1 MGFACKRGPRTGLL
15 SAVTVGAKN
24 AYRPPFAARDVRKSE
39 GMVRV
44 CRHSIVALAAVLPL
58 SVTFAGQVQALAAK
72 EPNKLAAHRA
82 IYEMTLDDARTASGI
97 TGIDGR
103 MVFEF
108 TGSECDG
115 YSLNMRM
122 VTQMTDSQGQ
132 TNLTDLRSSTWEQGD
147 GQKFR
152 FQSSQYVN
160 DKLGDVTMGRAV
172 RETPNEAVKVKLSQ
186 PGHAELNLTGS
197 VLFPTQHSLALI
209 DAAQAGQAIFQARI
223 YDGSEKGRKVY
234 DTTAFIG
241 TLVGPGG
248 DAKLEDAAKDKGLG
262 ELASWPVSI
271 GYFEP
276 KAGDLTPSYQI
287 DFRLYENGVSREL
300 VIDYGDF
307 SIHGTL
313 TALEYLKA
321 PECGDAKKHP

>member
-1 MGFACKRGPRTGLL
+1 MVGLSWWRVL
-15 SAVTVGAKN
+15 LLLLAVPLVG
-24 AYRPPFAARDVRKSE
+24 
-39 GMVRV
+39 GT
-44 CRHSIVALAAVLPL
+44 LAGHAH
-58 SVTFAGQVQALAAK
+58 ALAAK
-72 EPNKLAAHRA
+72 EPGKLVAHRA

-152 FQSSQYVN
+152 FQSAQYLN

-172 RETPNEAVKVKLSQ
+172 RESPNEAIKVKLSQ
-186 PGHAELNLTGS
+186 PSRAELNLSGQ

-209 DAAQAGQAIFQARI
+209 NAARSGQSLFQARI

-241 TLVGPGG
+241 RKVEAGA
-248 DAKLEDAAKDKGLG
+248 DADKLEPAAKEKGLYR
-262 ELASWPVSI
+262 LASWPVSI

-276 KAGDLTPSYQI
+276 KGGDLTPSYQI

-300 VIDYGDF
+300 LIDYGDF

-313 TALEYLKA
+313 TALEYLKPA
-321 PECGDAKKHP
+321 ECH

>member
-1 MGFACKRGPRTGLL
+1 M
-15 SAVTVGAKN
+15 VGQRLILAW
-24 AYRPPFAARDVRKSE
+24 
-39 GMVRV
+39 
-44 CRHSIVALAAVLPL
+44 LAALPL
-58 SVTFAGQVQALAAK
+58 LAMNAGDAQALAAK
-72 EPNKLAAHRA
+72 EPNRLVAHRA
-82 IYEMTLDDARTASGI
+82 VYEMTLDDTRATSGIIGI

-108 TGSECDG
+108 TGSECEG

-122 VTQMTDSQGQ
+122 VTHMSDAREQ

-147 GQKFR
+147 GRKFR
-152 FQSSQYVN
+152 FQSTQYYN

-172 RETPNEAVKVKLSQ
+172 RKTRPEAIEVKLSQ
-186 PGHAELNLTGS
+186 PSQTKLKLSGP

-209 DAAQAGQAIFQARI
+209 NSAKAGQSLLQARI

-234 DTTAFIG
+234 ETTAFIG
-241 TLVGPGG
+241 PAVPPGT
-248 DAKLEDAAKDKGLG
+248 DQNLETAAKEKGLG

-276 KAGDLTPSYQI
+276 DDDDLTPSYQI

-300 VIDYGDF
+300 FIDYGSF
-307 SIHGTL
+307 SVHGTL
-313 TALEYLKA
+313 TGLEYLKT
-321 PECGDAKKHP
+321 PECR

>member
-1 MGFACKRGPRTGLL
+1 MFGICQRLMFVL
-15 SAVTVGAKN
+15 
-24 AYRPPFAARDVRKSE
+24 
-39 GMVRV
+39 
-44 CRHSIVALAAVLPL
+44 LAAPL
-58 SVTFAGQVQALAAK
+58 LGGALTDHAQAFAAK
-72 EPNKLAAHRA
+72 EPNKLVAHRA
-82 IYEMTLDDARTASGI
+82 IYEMSLDDARSASGI

-152 FQSSQYVN
+152 FQSAQYLN

-186 PGHAELNLTGS
+186 PSQAELDLAGP

-209 DAAQAGQAIFQARI
+209 DAARAGQALFQARI

-241 TLVGPGG
+241 TKVEPGA
-248 DAKLEDAAKDKGLG
+248 DAKLETAAKDKGLG

-276 KAGDLTPSYQI
+276 KGGDLTPSYQI

-300 VIDYGDF
+300 LIDYGDF

-321 PECGDAKKHP
+321 PECHANAPQRLP

>member
-1 MGFACKRGPRTGLL
+1 L
-15 SAVTVGAKN
+15 AVPLVG
-24 AYRPPFAARDVRKSE
+24 
-39 GMVRV
+39 GT
-44 CRHSIVALAAVLPL
+44 LAGHAH
-58 SVTFAGQVQALAAK
+58 ALAAK
-72 EPNKLAAHRA
+72 EPGKLVAHRA

-152 FQSSQYVN
+152 FQSAQYLN

-172 RETPNEAVKVKLSQ
+172 RESPNEAIKVKLSQ
-186 PGHAELNLTGS
+186 PSRAELNLSGQ

-209 DAAQAGQAIFQARI
+209 NAARSGQSLFQARI

-241 TLVGPGG
+241 RKVEAGA
-248 DAKLEDAAKDKGLG
+248 DADKLEPAAKEKGLYQ
-262 ELASWPVSI
+262 LASWPVSI

-276 KAGDLTPSYQI
+276 KGGDLTPSYQI

-300 VIDYGDF
+300 LIDYGDF

-313 TALEYLKA
+313 TALEYLKPA
-321 PECGDAKKHP
+321 ECH

>member
-1 MGFACKRGPRTGLL
+1 
-15 SAVTVGAKN
+15 
-24 AYRPPFAARDVRKSE
+24 
-39 GMVRV
+39 
-44 CRHSIVALAAVLPL
+44 
-58 SVTFAGQVQALAAK
+58 
-72 EPNKLAAHRA
+72 
-82 IYEMTLDDARTASGI
+82 
-97 TGIDGR
+97 

-152 FQSSQYVN
+152 FQSAQYLN

-172 RETPNEAVKVKLSQ
+172 RERPNEAVQVKLSQ
-186 PGHAELNLTGS
+186 PSTAELNLSGPL
-197 VLFPTQHSLALI
+197 LFPTQHSFALI
-209 DAAQAGQAIFQARI
+209 AAARTGQGLFQARV
-223 YDGSEKGRKVY
+223 YDGSEKGQKVY

-241 TLVGPGG
+241 TEVRPG
-248 DAKLEDAAKDKGLG
+248 DDPKLEQVAKDKGLG
-262 ELASWPVSI
+262 ELPSWPVSI
-271 GYFEP
+271 GYFEA
-276 KAGDLTPSYQI
+276 KGGDLTPSYQI

-300 VIDYGDF
+300 LIDYGDF

-313 TALEYLKA
+313 TSLEYLKA
-321 PECGDAKKHP
+321 PECH

>member
-1 MGFACKRGPRTGLL
+1 MDVEGEGDMVLFGGRRVPALVVAALL
-15 SAVTVGAKN
+15 L
-24 AYRPPFAARDVRKSE
+24 D
-39 GMVRV
+39 
-44 CRHSIVALAAVLPL
+44 I
-58 SVTFAGQVQALAAK
+58 TFAGPANALAAK
-72 EPNKLAAHRA
+72 EPTKLVAHRA
-82 IYEMTLDDARTASGI
+82 VYEMTLDDARSASGI

-108 TGSECDG
+108 TGSPCDG

-152 FQSSQYVN
+152 FQSAQYLN

-172 RETPNEAVKVKLSQ
+172 RGAPDADVKVKISQ
-186 PGHAELNLTGS
+186 PAAGELDLPAQ

-209 DAAQAGQAIFQARI
+209 DAALAGQSLFQARI

-234 DTTAFIG
+234 DTTAIIG
-241 TLVGPGG
+241 KMVKPGA
-248 DAKLEDAAKDKGLG
+248 DADKLEAAAKDKGLG
-262 ELASWPVSI
+262 DLASWPVSI

-276 KAGDLTPSYQI
+276 KGGDLTPSYQI
-287 DFRLYENGVSREL
+287 DFRLYANGVSREL
-300 VIDYGDF
+300 LIDYGDF

-313 TALEYLKA
+313 TSLEYLKA
-321 PECGDAKKHP
+321 TECRPAP

>member
-1 MGFACKRGPRTGLL
+1 MSGSCERLILGLL
-15 SAVTVGAKN
+15 AALLLGGTSAGHA
-24 AYRPPFAARDVRKSE
+24 
-39 GMVRV
+39 
-44 CRHSIVALAAVLPL
+44 
-58 SVTFAGQVQALAAK
+58 QALAAK
-72 EPNKLAAHRA
+72 EPNRLVAHRA
-82 IYEMTLDDARTASGI
+82 VYEMTLKDAHSASGI

-108 TGSECDG
+108 TGSACDG

-122 VTQMTDSQGQ
+122 VTHMTDSQGQ

-147 GQKFR
+147 GEKFR
-152 FQSSQYVN
+152 FQSAQYLN

-172 RETPNEAVKVKLSQ
+172 RERPNDAVKVKLSQ
-186 PGHAELNLTGS
+186 PAHAELNLPGR

-209 DAAQAGQAIFQARI
+209 DAARVGAVLFQARI
-223 YDGSEKGRKVY
+223 YDGSEKGQKVY
-234 DTTAFIG
+234 ETTAFIG
-241 TLVGPGG
+241 KTGQPGG
-248 DAKLEDAAKDKGLG
+248 DAELESAAKEKGLG

-276 KAGDLTPSYQI
+276 KEGDLTPSYQI

-300 VIDYGDF
+300 LIDYGDF

-313 TALEYLKA
+313 TGLEFLKST
-321 PECGDAKKHP
+321 ECR

>member
-1 MGFACKRGPRTGLL
+1 LSGAAVDAKTAGFSQLPGAVDLKPDQTEWVARRMSGSCHRVLFLL
-15 SAVTVGAKN
+15 LVPLLG
-24 AYRPPFAARDVRKSE
+24 
-39 GMVRV
+39 G
-44 CRHSIVALAAVLPL
+44 ALASHA
-58 SVTFAGQVQALAAK
+58 QALAAK
-72 EPNKLAAHRA
+72 EPNKLVPHRA
-82 IYEMTLDDARTASGI
+82 IYEMTLDDARSASGI

-108 TGSECDG
+108 TGSPCDG

-122 VTQMTDSQGQ
+122 VTHMTDSQGQ

-152 FQSSQYVN
+152 FQSAQYLN
-160 DKLGDVTMGRAV
+160 DKLGDVTIGRAV
-172 RETPNEAVKVKLSQ
+172 REVANAAVKVKLSQ
-186 PGHAELNLTGS
+186 PAHAELNLSGQ
-197 VLFPTQHSLALI
+197 VLFPTQHSIALI
-209 DAAQAGQAIFQARI
+209 DAARAGQTLFQARI
-223 YDGSEKGRKVY
+223 YDGSEKGQKVY

-241 TLVGPGG
+241 ALVQPGQDATLEAI
-248 DAKLEDAAKDKGLG
+248 AKEKGLG
-262 ELASWPVSI
+262 TLASWPVSI

-276 KAGDLTPSYQI
+276 KGADLTPSYQI

-321 PECGDAKKHP
+321 PECR